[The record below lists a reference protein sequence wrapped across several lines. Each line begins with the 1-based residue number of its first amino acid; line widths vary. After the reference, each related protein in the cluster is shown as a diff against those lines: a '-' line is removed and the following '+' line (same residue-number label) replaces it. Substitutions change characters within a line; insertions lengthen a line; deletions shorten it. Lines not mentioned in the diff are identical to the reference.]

1 MEYINIV
8 ENGIHIVFGVTEK
21 RQLKL
26 LHFSKNA
33 FREEDLCKVG
43 PECKAEDQVRKEQI
57 GRAHV

>member
-26 LHFSKNA
+26 FHFSKNA
-33 FREEDLCKVG
+33 FREEDLC
-43 PECKAEDQVRKEQI
+43 
-57 GRAHV
+57 

>member
-26 LHFSKNA
+26 LHFQRMR
-33 FREEDLCKVG
+33 F
-43 PECKAEDQVRKEQI
+43 
-57 GRAHV
+57 GRRTCVKLARSARRRTR